1 MSCSDWSDSEQSPD
15 QFLKTLSKSRPT
27 SGADDFPLDSSEPD
41 ADFVTD
47 SSRPHSSPD
56 VNPFEEAVAGGD
68 AAVDTE
74 QPVAVSNAELL
85 TKKQAQRLIRESRN
99 ALASGDTALARSRA
113 LQARQ
118 LNASWGLWDDR
129 PEHVLA
135 DLDKKSKTS
144 TFVPGGRATAATP
157 EIRSKDIEHSWQQAN
172 VLLSQARAAMDAGK
186 LSEAQQLADKAATFD
201 VAYGIFEDS
210 PTMVS
215 RDIKRLAGSGSVAFE
230 AFSSKSDDASPD
242 ADQAR
247 QLLREA
253 REALTQGRLT
263 EARDKA
269 KKASSLNVT
278 YNVLDDRPE
287 LVLNDVESAQHGQ
300 GQIQSPR
307 NADTGIAKNDSA
319 AASGVRQLVADART
333 ALNDGETDVAQQFAV
348 QAQQQDVAY
357 GLMED
362 RPELVL
368 EEARLMARR
377 DADHSKSQELAQ
389 GGPVDVTPAGN
400 PTASNPFGRAAKNS
414 EFVTADF
421 PVIAPDQLSADE
433 AFRRGIE
440 LFRSGDRAGAKLAF
454 AQAWKNAGELSGV
467 QRRQVQDFLQDLAN
481 RTNEPA
487 EPSS

>member
-1 MSCSDWSDSEQSPD
+1 MFRIPLSRRQS
-15 QFLKTLSKSRPT
+15 
-27 SGADDFPLDSSEPD
+27 AE
-41 ADFVTD
+41 
-47 SSRPHSSPD
+47 
-56 VNPFEEAVAGGD
+56 VNPFEEAS
-68 AAVDTE
+68 
-74 QPVAVSNAELL
+74 PVAMLATSTESSTSRLTGSELL
-85 TKKQAQRLIRESRN
+85 KKKQAQRLIKEARY

-144 TFVPGGRATAATP
+144 TFVAGGHATAASP
-157 EIRSKDIEHSWQQAN
+157 EMRSKDTNDAYQQATA
-172 VLLSQARAAMDAGK
+172 LLNQARAAMDAGK

-215 RDIKRLAGSGSVAFE
+215 RDIKRLAASGSAAFQ
-230 AFSSKSDDASPD
+230 AFASTSDEASPD

-253 REALTQGRLT
+253 REALTQGRLA

-300 GQIQSPR
+300 GGIQAPR
-307 NADTGIAKNDSA
+307 KGHSEPSSNESSRLDQMP
-319 AASGVRQLVADART
+319 RHLVADART
-333 ALNDGETDVAQQFAV
+333 ALNEGDTEAAQEFAI
-348 QAQQQDVAY
+348 QAQQQDATY

-368 EEARLMARR
+368 EEAQLIARR
-377 DADHSKSQELAQ
+377 
-389 GGPVDVTPAGN
+389 
-400 PTASNPFGRAAKNS
+400 
-414 EFVTADF
+414 
-421 PVIAPDQLSADE
+421 
-433 AFRRGIE
+433 RRG
-440 LFRSGDRAGAKLAF
+440 AK
-454 AQAWKNAGELSGV
+454 Q
-467 QRRQVQDFLQDLAN
+467 
-481 RTNEPA
+481 T
-487 EPSS
+487 